1 MNIIYSAIERPGRE
15 KQRLKFKV
23 LQEKT

>member
-1 MNIIYSAIERPGRE
+1 LSILQ

-23 LQEKT
+23 LSLF